1 MAAAVLEKGEHPG
14 DQGWTSLH
22 SWLTTY
28 GRASKRGLVRQP
40 CHSWAQRLSYSW
52 LALIPAFAK
61 FAHERAYDRDFEGDI
76 SKPVTSSSK
85 IPRILDYQQFLYSQ
99 PTQIQRSRFS
109 ETIREILSPEV

>member
-1 MAAAVLEKGEHPG
+1 MAAAVLENENTLGTKVEP
-14 DQGWTSLH
+14 H
-22 SWLTTY
+22 SIVGSRHTDVLQSEAW
-28 GRASKRGLVRQP
+28 
-40 CHSWAQRLSYSW
+40 CDSW

-99 PTQIQRSRFS
+99 STQIQRSRFS

>member
-1 MAAAVLEKGEHPG
+1 MAAAVLENENTLGTKV
-14 DQGWTSLH
+14 WNSLH

-52 LALIPAFAK
+52 LALTLAFAK
-61 FAHERAYDRDFEGDI
+61 FAHEHAYDRDFEGDI
-76 SKPVTSSSK
+76 SKPGTSSSK
-85 IPRILDYQQFLYSQ
+85 IPRILDYQQLLYSQ
-99 PTQIQRSRFS
+99 STQIQRSRFS